1 MDTLW
6 PTINARLTHTLLDKA
21 LTGVP
26 LYGHALAYDKCT
38 FNTHP
43 IGQSVTR
50 TTSGPPLFWSC
61 FGAQFNAR
69 LTHTLLDKALPG
81 PPRDH
86 LDMHVGVR
94 LMYV

>member
-1 MDTLW
+1 MFNTHPIGQSVTETTPFW
-6 PTINARLTHTLLDKA
+6 TRFGAQFNARLTHTLLDKA
-21 LTGVP
+21 LP
-26 LYGHALAYDKCT
+26 
-38 FNTHP
+38 
-43 IGQSVTR
+43 
-50 TTSGPPLFWSC
+50 GPPRDHPFLVTLWST
-61 FGAQFNAR
+61 FKAR